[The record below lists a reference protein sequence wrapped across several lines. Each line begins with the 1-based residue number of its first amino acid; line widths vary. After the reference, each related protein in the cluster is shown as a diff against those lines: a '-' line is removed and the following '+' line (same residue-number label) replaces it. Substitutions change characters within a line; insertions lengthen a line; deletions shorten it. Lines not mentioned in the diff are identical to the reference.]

1 MNVDLCFVPAMHQ
14 AQVKLPA
21 VSGSSGKLVVQH
33 PKVDVAEA
41 EYPGMVF
48 ANLDLDY
55 AQAMTEFVSASA
67 KEPES
72 LPKHGAETESESLG
86 FEKQKLGHE
95 EEKLR
100 AQRRGVRER
109 RQQEDAAWQALKAK
123 RRAQQQKRKVLRR
136 ANKRPPWGSQTA
148 ENQHFKQLRQQRH
161 AQVEQR
167 TVEDKQWRT
176 EREQLRLR
184 LSQLPLVMAW
194 IAILVITDNCTRQCL
209 GLPIFVAGANVTAEM
224 VVSALRRLLPAELQF
239 LVSDRGPQFRANL
252 MKQLALDLDFI
263 HVVIARHRPQSNGI
277 AERFVPTL
285 KEWLADKFW
294 QSDQELTVLLNQFQ
308 PEYNDRPHQGLP
320 ISGLSHNEFANRIG
334 QL

>member
-1 MNVDLCFVPAMHQ
+1 
-14 AQVKLPA
+14 
-21 VSGSSGKLVVQH
+21 
-33 PKVDVAEA
+33 
-41 EYPGMVF
+41 
-48 ANLDLDY
+48 
-55 AQAMTEFVSASA
+55 
-67 KEPES
+67 
-72 LPKHGAETESESLG
+72 
-86 FEKQKLGHE
+86 
-95 EEKLR
+95 
-100 AQRRGVRER
+100 
-109 RQQEDAAWQALKAK
+109 
-123 RRAQQQKRKVLRR
+123 
-136 ANKRPPWGSQTA
+136 
-148 ENQHFKQLRQQRH
+148 
-161 AQVEQR
+161 
-167 TVEDKQWRT
+167 
-176 EREQLRLR
+176 
-184 LSQLPLVMAW
+184 MAW

-320 ISGLSHNEFANRIG
+320 ISGLSPNEFANRIG